1 MKSWKTTVTGVAA
14 ILTAVGAALTALF
27 DNDPNTT
34 LDVVRTLVERWRA
47 VGPTD
52 PDSVACRLWGKP
64 FGGCDERTRMDARRL
79 FRLGTGRDSG
89 T

>member
-34 LDVVRTLVERWRA
+34 LDVTVTASAIMAGIGLI
-47 VGPTD
+47 
-52 PDSVACRLWGKP
+52 L
-64 FGGCDERTRMDARRL
+64 ARDNNVTSEEA
-79 FRLGTGRDSG
+79 GAK
-89 T
+89 